1 MYISEKARLISS
13 ILSSLTISDLQSL
26 KEKINSIIKKQSLT
40 DIKENIKEEN
50 LYIYHLK
57 TIAYSDDTNVF
68 NYHHLTSFENKIT
81 PQKTI
86 PKTLRSTESNVV
98 SSPVFTCEIG
108 ELKKIP
114 STQKSCRSLGIWKGQ
129 VEISEDF
136 YKTSS
141 EILSEFGI
149 EE

>member
-26 KEKINSIIKKQSLT
+26 KEEINSIIIKQSLT

-50 LYIYHLK
+50 LYIFHLK
-57 TIAYSDDTNVF
+57 TIASSDDTNVF
-68 NYHHLTSFENKIT
+68 NYHQLTSFENKIT
-81 PQKTI
+81 TQKTI
-86 PKTLRSTESNVV
+86 PKTLRITESNVV

-114 STQKSCRSLGIWKGQ
+114 STQKSSRSLGIWKGQ

-141 EILSEFGI
+141 EILSEFAI